1 MQNKNSRL
9 TAAFSIVLA
18 LSCLEVASPAHAH
31 HSFAAQY
38 DAAKPITLTGKVTKV
53 EWTNPHVYVFVDVR
67 DDKTGEVVKWALEV
81 GGGPNSLIRQGW
93 SRDSLKT
100 DDVITVEG
108 SLARDGSRLANAKSI
123 VLTATGKKMFTGTI
137 PTETGGASPA
147 AAGSGN
153 AGSSGATP
161 SGASR

>member
-1 MQNKNSRL
+1 MHTHSSLRACAIAVVL
-9 TAAFSIVLA
+9 GALAAAPTAQ
-18 LSCLEVASPAHAH
+18 AH

-38 DAAKPITLTGKVTKV
+38 DASKPITLTGKVTKV

-67 DDKTGEVVKWALEV
+67 DDKTGAVVSWALEV

-108 SLARDGSRLANAKSI
+108 SLARYGSRLANAKSI
-123 VLTATGKKMFTGTI
+123 VLTTTGKKMFYGPI
-137 PTETGGASPA
+137 PTETGG
-147 AAGSGN
+147 
-153 AGSSGATP
+153 T
-161 SGASR
+161 SR

>member
-1 MQNKNSRL
+1 MLGDPAMHTHSSLRACAIAVVL
-9 TAAFSIVLA
+9 GALAAAPTAQ
-18 LSCLEVASPAHAH
+18 AH

-38 DAAKPITLTGKVTKV
+38 DASKPITLTGKVTKV

-67 DDKTGEVVKWALEV
+67 DDKTGAVVSWALEV

-123 VLTATGKKMFTGTI
+123 VLTTTGKKMFDGPI
-137 PTETGGASPA
+137 PTETGG
-147 AAGSGN
+147 
-153 AGSSGATP
+153 T
-161 SGASR
+161 SR

>member
-1 MQNKNSRL
+1 MQNKNSPLVAAFAFAVVL
-9 TAAFSIVLA
+9 TA
-18 LSCLEVASPAHAH
+18 VATAPPAHAH

-53 EWTNPHVYVFVDVR
+53 EWTNPHVYVYIDVR
-67 DDKTGEVVKWALEV
+67 DAKSGDVVNWALEV

-100 DDVITVEG
+100 DDEITVEG

-123 VLTATGKKMFTGTI
+123 VLTATGKKMFTGSI
-137 PTETGGASPA
+137 PTEPVSPL
-147 AAGSGN
+147 
-153 AGSSGATP
+153 P
-161 SGASR
+161 LSR